1 MPPRL
6 LHPDEY
12 ELVSRSSFDSRDSFD
27 LDEADPESRALASPS
42 YPKQSLSLLQRLWAS
57 LPPAIRPP
65 RRFLLRN
72 RSSRPAWKGSTR
84 PSCSYRPSACRRL
97 FFVAYILS
105 GIVAVLVLLTA
116 IISPSYTH
124 RPAHYDALRQA
135 IRDSNEPGRG
145 NPRNEKVFIA
155 ASIYDRDG
163 SLARGQWGRNVLDL
177 IELLGPDNTYLS
189 VFENDSGDVSAA
201 ALQDLEQKVP
211 CNRSMVYEPHLDLKN
226 IPRVTLPGGSERLK
240 RIAFLSEVRN
250 RALQPLDDPDR
261 ERFDKL
267 LYINDVFFDPIDAV
281 QLLFATN
288 VDKDGKSQYRAA
300 CAVDFI
306 NAFKFY
312 DTFAARDLE
321 GYSTGIPFYPWF
333 SDAGEGQSR
342 HDVLHQRDAVRVRSC
357 WGGIVAFDASLFQAS
372 ASLETSHGDRRH
384 HQSLTPRAF
393 HPARFRAEPDQYW
406 DASECCLINADIQ
419 IPPHKSKEPIDT
431 GIYMNP
437 YIRVAYD
444 TSTLSWLGLTR
455 RFERL
460 YSLPHN
466 ILNHLVGMPW
476 YNPRREERAGQR
488 VEQTVW
494 SPEKGSYETVTR
506 VAGTGGFCGRRALQ
520 VMIPNPKKG
529 HKNWEMLPVPP
540 E

>member
-57 LPPAIRPP
+57 LSPAIRPP

-300 CAVDFI
+300 FMTHLPPEISKDTRPAFPSILGSQTLEKARVGATFYTSAMLSESEAV
-306 NAFKFY
+306 
-312 DTFAARDLE
+312 
-321 GYSTGIPFYPWF
+321 G
-333 SDAGEGQSR
+333 
-342 HDVLHQRDAVRVRSC
+342 V
-357 WGGIVAFDASLFQAS
+357 AS

-393 HPARFRAEPDQYW
+393 HPARFRAEPDPYW